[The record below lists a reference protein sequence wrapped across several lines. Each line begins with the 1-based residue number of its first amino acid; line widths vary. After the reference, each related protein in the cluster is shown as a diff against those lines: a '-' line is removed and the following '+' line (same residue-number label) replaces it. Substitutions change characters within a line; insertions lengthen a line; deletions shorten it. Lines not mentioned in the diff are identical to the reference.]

1 MIDDKTLGD
10 AMDEVQKELDA
21 LVKGEGDPSKFGD
34 IRDRVLRM
42 RSQIE
47 ASGTNS
53 VYSGHLQNAMAK
65 LAAFDPAFSGV
76 PLPLGPVAVSPGGVH
91 DPTNPSYVVPTAASA
106 AVPSA
111 AKADAPK
118 VEEAPETETI
128 PNPEPMKPVRPPTA
142 APAPGTTGTFG
153 QTGFSPEGGSPVPGT
168 PVSPAVGAPAAGRV
182 GAQAAVP
189 AQTGAAVADVPATA
203 PWEKK

>member
-1 MIDDKTLGD
+1 MIDDKTLGQE
-10 AMDEVQKELDA
+10 MDDVQKELDA
-21 LVKGEGDPSKFGD
+21 FVAGKGDPTKFAGL
-34 IRDRVLRM
+34 RDRALRM

-53 VYSGHLQNAMAK
+53 AFSGHFQNVMAK

-91 DPTNPSYVVPTAASA
+91 DPTNPSYVTPTAAASA
-106 AVPSA
+106 TPSA
-111 AKADAPK
+111 AKADAP
-118 VEEAPETETI
+118 VIEEAPETETI
-128 PNPEPMKPVRPPTA
+128 PNPEPVKPIRPPTS

-153 QTGFSPEGGSPVPGT
+153 QTGFSAEGGT
-168 PVSPAVGAPAAGRV
+168 PVLGTPVPTSVSGPAAGRV
-182 GAQAAVP
+182 GVQPAAGEP
-189 AQTGAAVADVPATA
+189 A